1 MRIISTVLILLVI
14 VLVVVG
20 FYRGWFRVS
29 GGDSANHSHVTMSV
43 DQAKIRADKN
53 KMVND
58 VQNMKPASSS
68 PAPIRSQANSPT
80 TMPGDTSTNK

>member
-1 MRIISTVLILLVI
+1 MRIISTLLILLI
-14 VLVVVG
+14 IGLVVVG

-58 VQNMKPASSS
+58 IRDRTSTPSSS
-68 PAPIRSQANSPT
+68 APLRSQTTSPT
-80 TMPGDTSTNK
+80 MTPGDASTNK